1 VLLLRSIQAISV
13 RTPRI
18 APGRYQ
24 KFSSHHLQ
32 LWWLEQQADFVLK
45 PLVKGLR
52 SPVLFNWALKRL
64 GADVHPKAFI
74 AQSTEWYGPLSLIS
88 IGPEAV
94 VQAGVQISSARWEG
108 NEFILDTIR
117 VGKKRGLG
125 SRAMLAGGASLGHHS
140 WLTPLSSLNTETEP
154 NSQISG
160 VPGSKAGNY
169 QPPKTPDLAPSSAL
183 TDAVIDLR
191 NVTTQFVLE
200 LSLVIV
206 PGAFIALLTTWF
218 LGFEALSKV
227 NLDAKMLT
235 ARDLLVMSGAGV
247 IGIWL
252 GVLTS
257 SLILCTFSGSPPLR
271 RAGRAPPASEARWHA
286 IGKPK

>member
-1 VLLLRSIQAISV
+1 MAAVLLRVPLLLMAALGLAIIDPEELLLVGDIVGFLRATIIAYCVYMVVPFVNLAWVLLLRSIQAISV

-18 APGRYQ
+18 TPGRYQ

-108 NEFILDTIR
+108 NEFVLDTIHVGQKAR
-117 VGKKRGLG
+117 VG
-125 SRAMLAGGASLGHHS
+125 SRSMLCGGASLGDHS
-140 WLTPLSSLNTETEP
+140 WLTPLSSLDTETEP

-160 VPGSKAGNY
+160 VPGTKAGNY
-169 QPPKTPDLAPSSAL
+169 QPPKTPELAPSSAF

-200 LSLVIV
+200 LGLVIV
-206 PGAFIALLTTWF
+206 PGGVYCPA
-218 LGFEALSKV
+218 
-227 NLDAKMLT
+227 DH
-235 ARDLLVMSGAGV
+235 LVSRIRG
-247 IGIWL
+247 
-252 GVLTS
+252 
-257 SLILCTFSGSPPLR
+257 P
-271 RAGRAPPASEARWHA
+271 
-286 IGKPK
+286 